1 MKNLSNGNSMELFL
15 KLSSRM
21 LQHLRKCCDVSII
34 LQIVLLVFENYA
46 AYRQYH
52 KILKLYHKVGL
63 ENS

>member
-1 MKNLSNGNSMELFL
+1 MELFL

-63 ENS
+63 ENF